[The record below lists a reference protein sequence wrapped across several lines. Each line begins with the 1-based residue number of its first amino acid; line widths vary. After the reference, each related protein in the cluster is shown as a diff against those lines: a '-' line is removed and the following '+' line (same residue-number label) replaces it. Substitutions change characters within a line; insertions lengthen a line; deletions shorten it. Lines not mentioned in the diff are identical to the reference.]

1 MLLYLLR
8 HANADTVA
16 ERDDDRALSEKG
28 EEQARN
34 VARFCDERGLKPEVI
49 LTSPL
54 RRTQQTAAP
63 VGKKLGADILIAP
76 WLASGMMPESATAEL
91 GAYLQFESVMIVGHE
106 PDFSLLIAHLLGLPD
121 HARFIVR
128 KASLTLLEFRSARAG
143 GAFFHFSLPHRLM

>member
-16 ERDDDRALSEKG
+16 ERDDDRTLSEKG
-28 EEQARN
+28 EEQARS
-34 VARFCDERGLKPEVI
+34 VAKFCEDRDLIPELI

-63 VGKKLGADILIAP
+63 VSKKLGAEVLVAP
-76 WLASGMMPESATAEL
+76 WLASGMMPETAVEEL
-91 GAYLQFESVMIVGHE
+91 RAYQHFQSVMIVGHE

-121 HARFIVR
+121 HAQFIVR
-128 KASLTLLEFRSARAG
+128 KASLTLLEFHSIRAG
-143 GAFFHFSLPHRLM
+143 QAFLHFTLPHRLM